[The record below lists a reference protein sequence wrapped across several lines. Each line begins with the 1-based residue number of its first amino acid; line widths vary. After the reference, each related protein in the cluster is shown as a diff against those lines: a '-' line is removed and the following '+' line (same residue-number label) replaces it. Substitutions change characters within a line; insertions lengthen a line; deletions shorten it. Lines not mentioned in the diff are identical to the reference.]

1 MAAVGKPLRL
11 KDLLELDCDSCS
23 AAGFRCYPRHLCVA
37 VPLPARHEA
46 PEAHSVFGRSHSLLS
61 IRSLSR
67 RIRGSFSWGR
77 RDEEVPAPA
86 PVPAVSSCSSSDSET
101 SVSGSSAAE
110 SDFSSACSAESRST
124 GVTAAADG
132 HDQEAMERGSKE
144 EGSGSE
150 ADDKEQL
157 SPVAVMDFPFHDDD
171 DNDDAVE
178 DGGTSD
184 GGSACSPSPFGDSL
198 AQLHQRR
205 NIQLKHKLRRLRS
218 IGAAP
223 VADLGER
230 FAAASE
236 PDGVGNVP
244 LQDLCPD
251 ADAAKPAS
259 RLEGHRSVDVYPD
272 EDNLI
277 AQLTSTFS
285 AGNGSKRLL
294 LDFFA
299 ETRRV
304 SSTSES
310 CEAAVRVAQDWV
322 QGAGARWGLKEALCG
337 REDLLAEMDRG
348 RRWSSRVGQEEEERE
363 VGVLVAGLVVDELL
377 RELVNDLFL

>member
-67 RIRGSFSWGR
+67 RLRGSFSWGR
-77 RDEEVPAPA
+77 RDEEAPA

-132 HDQEAMERGSKE
+132 HEQEAMESGSKE

-171 DNDDAVE
+171 EDDAVE

-184 GGSACSPSPFGDSL
+184 GGSACSSSPFGDSL

-218 IGAAP
+218 IGVAP
-223 VADLGER
+223 AVDLGDH

-236 PDGVGNVP
+236 PDGVGSVP
-244 LQDLCPD
+244 LQHRCPES
-251 ADAAKPAS
+251 DAAKPAS
-259 RLEGHRSVDVYPD
+259 RLEGHRSVHVHPD

-277 AQLTSTFS
+277 AQLTSSFS
-285 AGNGSKRLL
+285 AGNGSERLL

-299 ETRRV
+299 ETRRL
-304 SSTSES
+304 SNTTES

-322 QGAGARWGLKEALCG
+322 QGAGERWGLKEALCG

-363 VGVLVAGLVVDELL
+363 VGVLVARLVVDDLL
-377 RELVNDLFL
+377 CELVNDMLL